1 MCYYIG
7 IEDLAANAMIEILE
21 KKQQEQENIE
31 GINLSVSLKDLEDY
45 GAEVV
50 RYLNNETSEKALLI
64 LSRESTDYMFKNY
77 SDFFEEDDNESAI
90 KLREGKTVEDLKNKF
105 RTYKAAD
112 LISAYMAK
120 TTVKILYEKYTRKKL
135 RIQYMDIL

>member
-21 KKQQEQENIE
+21 IKQQEQENIE

-120 TTVKILYEKYTRKKL
+120 TTVKILYEKYTRKEVQKN
-135 RIQYMDIL
+135 

>member
-7 IEDLAANAMIEILE
+7 LEDLAANAMIEILE
-21 KKQQEQENIE
+21 KKQQEQEDIKE
-31 GINLSVSLKDLEDY
+31 IKLSVSLKDLEYY

-50 RYLNNETSEKALLI
+50 KYLNNKTSEKAFLI
-64 LSRESTDYMFKNY
+64 LSRASTDHMLKNY
-77 SDFFEEDDNESAI
+77 SDFFKENDDESAI
-90 KLREGKTVEDLKNKF
+90 ELREGKTVEDLKNKF

-120 TTVKILYEKYTRKKL
+120 TTVKMLYEKYIRKEV
-135 RIQYMDIL
+135 Q

>member
-7 IEDLAANAMIEILE
+7 LEDLAANAMIEILE
-21 KKQQEQENIE
+21 KKQQEQEDIKE
-31 GINLSVSLKDLEDY
+31 IKLSVSLKDLEYY

-50 RYLNNETSEKALLI
+50 KYLNNKTSEKAFLI
-64 LSRESTDYMFKNY
+64 LSRASTDHMLKNY
-77 SDFFEEDDNESAI
+77 SDFFKENDDESAI
-90 KLREGKTVEDLKNKF
+90 ELREGKTIEDLKYKF

-120 TTVKILYEKYTRKKL
+120 TTVKMLYEKYIRKEV
-135 RIQYMDIL
+135 Q